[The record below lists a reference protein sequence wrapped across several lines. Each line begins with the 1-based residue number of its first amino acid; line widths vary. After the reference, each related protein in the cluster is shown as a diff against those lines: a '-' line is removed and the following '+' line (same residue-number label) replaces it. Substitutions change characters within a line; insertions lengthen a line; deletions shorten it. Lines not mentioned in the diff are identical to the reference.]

1 MENKEYLTQESTT
14 KKLLFNKFQIIGF
27 LLYFAI
33 LLTERILALIF
44 SVNIN
49 NEYSLTSGSFIAIS
63 TYSVTALSVVVG
75 VILFIKPIIKM
86 LNSLFSKQEFD
97 FNLNIKQIMI
107 ASMALLYSGMMHTG
121 FTIVGLQFV
130 AYGFLLLSVLFRT
143 LENPNKTSISSLIY
157 ISIFSMAIPVVYSTS
172 LQVPLSILFYT
183 SEFLAVFTLIPVLGV
198 LFYSHYKNF
207 KTNTS
212 IIFPLLM
219 SVLVGLVVGLKWIDE
234 INYFVLVAAIL
245 TLISYIPFKLLSK

>member
-1 MENKEYLTQESTT
+1 MN

-27 LLYFAI
+27 VLYFII
-33 LLTERILALIF
+33 LLIERILALVF

-49 NEYSLTSGSFIAIS
+49 NEYSLTNGTFIAIS
-63 TYSVTALSVVVG
+63 TYSVTALSVLVG
-75 VILFIKPIIKM
+75 FVLFAKPIVKM
-86 LNSLFSKQEFD
+86 ISSLFSKSEFD
-97 FNLNIKQIMI
+97 FNSNIKQIMI

-143 LENPNKTSISSLIY
+143 LEQPSKTSISSLIY

-172 LQVPLSILFYT
+172 LDTPLNILFYA
-183 SEFLAVFTLIPVLGV
+183 SEFLTVFILIPVLGV
-198 LFYSHYKNF
+198 LFYYHYKNYQT
-207 KTNTS
+207 KNS

-219 SVLVGLVVGLKWIDE
+219 SILVGLVLGFKWIEE
-234 INYFVLVAAIL
+234 INYFVLVAASL
-245 TLISYIPFKLLSK
+245 TLVSYIPFKLLSK